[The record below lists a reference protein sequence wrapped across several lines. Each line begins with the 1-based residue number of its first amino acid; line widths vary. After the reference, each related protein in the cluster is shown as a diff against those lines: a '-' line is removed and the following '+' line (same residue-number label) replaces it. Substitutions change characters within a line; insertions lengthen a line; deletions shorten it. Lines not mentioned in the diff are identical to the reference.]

1 MAICGNEMSTAV
13 QVIVLQHISFML
25 SENDIGRTILTLA
38 SDWLG
43 SNHPLKQKS
52 INISNMNMIST

>member
-1 MAICGNEMSTAV
+1 MSTAV
-13 QVIVLQHISFML
+13 QVIVLQHISFIL